1 MKKNLRKALPLLAL
15 FPALLILSN
24 CAGYQLGSVKPAAY
38 KEVNRI
44 FIPAFEN
51 QTLEPRASA
60 VVTNAVIKR
69 LQADGTFAVS
79 TKESADAVLVGKI
92 KRIERRQL
100 RAARTNTLKTTE
112 LNVYIVVEWSL
123 QDPVTGEKIDYAASR
138 NIDDTNRDSST
149 SLRNRPGR
157 VIGRTIQF
165 VDPNFQLS
173 ERNAIPVAAE
183 DAANIL
189 VSQLTEGW

>member
-44 FIPAFEN
+44 FIPTFEN

-112 LNVYIVVEWSL
+112 LN
-123 QDPVTGEKIDYAASR
+123 
-138 NIDDTNRDSST
+138 SST

-189 VSQLTEGW
+189 VSQLAEGW